1 MHLRYTNT
9 AILVVIA
16 ILTLSGVYGIFF
28 TLNGWMFD
36 VHRIAAWALVALI
49 PWKVGISWRSLRRGL
64 RPRFDRGV
72 MIAVSVGL
80 GLATLAVLAFGLL
93 WAWRIG
99 PQVLWL
105 EQTTISWHWVIA
117 LALIPPFTLHVWRR
131 WPKPRAADFT
141 ARRNALRSLAVLGIG
156 LVGWGAAE
164 WISAA
169 REAPNA
175 PRQFSG
181 SRGGGSF
188 AGNAFPITGE
198 WATPIDPATWQLTVH
213 GAVTASRVLSYA
225 EVLALPA
232 RRITATIDCTTGWY
246 SRQEWRGVSLTE
258 LITWLGPHAGAAWV
272 RLKSAT
278 GYAATFGLD
287 EAQDVVLA
295 THVGASPLDH
305 VHGFP
310 LRAVVPS
317 RRGWYWVKWLD
328 DVEVLVTPH
337 FDLPGIL

>member
-9 AILVVIA
+9 AILVVVA
-16 ILTLSGVYGIFF
+16 VLTLSGVYGIFF
-28 TLNGWMFD
+28 TLNGWMFE

-49 PWKVGISWRSLRRGL
+49 PWKLGISWRSLKRGL

-80 GLATLAVLAFGLL
+80 GLATLAVLALGFL
-93 WAWRIG
+93 WAWRVG

-117 LALIPPFTLHVWRR
+117 LGLVPPFALHAWRR
-131 WPKPRAADFT
+131 WPKPRTADFT
-141 ARRNALRSLAVLGIG
+141 ARRSALRTLSIVGIS

-164 WISAA
+164 WIAQA
-169 REAPNA
+169 RATLDA
-175 PRQFSG
+175 PRGDTG
-181 SRGGGSF
+181 SRGSGFFS
-188 AGNAFPITGE
+188 GNAFPVTGE
-198 WATPIDPATWQLTVH
+198 WAEPIDPASWRLSVH
-213 GAVTASRVLSYA
+213 GALAASRALSYG

-232 RRITATIDCTTGWY
+232 RDITATIDCTTGWY
-246 SRQEWRGVSLTE
+246 SLQGWRGISLTD
-258 LITWLGPHAGAAWV
+258 LVARLGPQAGAAYV

-287 EAQDVVLA
+287 EAREILLA

-305 VHGFP
+305 LHGFP
-310 LRAVVPS
+310 MRAVVPS
-317 RRGWYWVKWLD
+317 RRGWYWVKWLA
-328 DVEVLVTPH
+328 DVEVLVSPH
-337 FDLPGIL
+337 FDLPGIF